1 MLELIGQTI
10 DRYQIATR
18 LREERWGAIWKAYD
32 PKFDRTVAVYTL
44 APEWAQREHTGDLV
58 QQAARV
64 LLRFRH
70 PAIARILD
78 FGQSND
84 LIYIIQE
91 YIPGGNLSELL
102 SLMRQENAWPSMSE
116 ATQVI
121 IEVSQALDYAHQRNL
136 IHGALTPSNIL
147 LKGEKSGTLPYQ
159 PVLVQLGF
167 IRTEAAGDMPASP
180 YSAPELARGSPA
192 NAKADIFS
200 VGAILYELLTAQTPE
215 RYPFPRPSSIRP
227 EIPAEME
234 EALRKA
240 LSPDPSLRY
249 ANVAQFAADLAAL
262 LPKCAEIQTPPP
274 DLERTE
280 SLQIALKRSLEDPL
294 YAPLR
299 SPAAMEVA
307 PAPQSELTQDWL
319 HILEP
324 GRDVRS
330 VNLKT
335 GPMTIGRGQNNDI
348 ILDQPGISR
357 YHARLEFDGKDYLV
371 TDLHS
376 TNGTFVEEERLTP
389 GEPRVWSPGENL
401 RIGEVWLRLE
411 RAGQSQTT
419 RAFVAETTRP
429 AKGLPQTM
437 AMFLT
442 ADGHS
447 LDASQVMLSSRGWV
461 GAYVE
466 NPNLVVTPGSSISFS
481 LMVFNRSPQTDT
493 FFITFEGIPTEW
505 LANPPQP
512 ISLPGGGDREVT
524 LTIRPPRTS
533 SGRAGR
539 HPLILRVSSQN
550 ARDQMVE
557 LRMSV
562 TVTAFSEF
570 FSELQPTHVRAGQV
584 GQVLIHNRGNLPE
597 TFTVLWEDRTHELVF
612 DPPQVRVTVPPGK
625 SAAVEYQP
633 ALLKPRWFGGESNH
647 TFKVH
652 VTAQTGQLQ
661 THSGEYSGRA
671 IIPAWAPIAL
681 SAMCVVLACFLLL
694 LVNQI
699 TTPARASRNT
709 AVAGQT
715 ATAQTTQIALNATQ
729 TAEAISN
736 ANQATQQVLT
746 ATAGWG
752 LLDPD
757 GDGLTNNLELLAGTK
772 IDNPDSDGDGL
783 TDGQEVNTWKTNPNL
798 VDSDGD
804 LLQDGEEV
812 RKGTNPL
819 KKDTDGDGIDDG
831 FDPDPL
837 NAPTATPVVIFTF
850 TPRPPTLTPTSPI
863 VIADLSV
870 SISNGRGSSVPG
882 AGVSYTIQV
891 VNRGPGAANNVA
903 VTAIFPPTLTGVAWN
918 CAASPGSRCLTP
930 NGIGNVNARVDLIP
944 NGNATLTV
952 NGAIT
957 ATASGQLAVTAS
969 ITPPPGVIDSNTLDN
984 QATDVDNLTP
994 RVSLSLTKTDGRNSV
1009 NPGQN
1014 IAYSIVV
1021 TNNGPSA
1028 VNGVNLIDNFPAEL
1042 TNISWTC
1049 TATPG
1054 SSCSASGIIPGN
1066 VNTLLNLVP
1075 GGSATVTA
1083 NATLRTNVT
1092 GTLSNT
1098 ASITSP
1104 IDPLENNKSATDTTT
1119 ITPFADLAISVSAPP
1134 TTTVSTPLTYTLTIT
1149 NTGPAAATNL
1159 VLSSRFPSDAAWIT
1173 ATVIGPPSTI
1183 ACTPSAEASNNLV
1196 ICNLGNLPAGAVIHL
1211 HIVIQTSPT
1220 AGLMTTGF
1228 DIRAQEIDPNE
1239 INDRVEIQVTL
1250 HE

>member
-32 PKFDRTVAVYTL
+32 PKFDRTVAVHTL
-44 APEWAQREHTGDLV
+44 SSEWAQRDRMGDYVL
-58 QQAARV
+58 QSARV
-64 LLRFRH
+64 ILRFRH

-78 FGQSND
+78 VGQSDD
-84 LIYIIQE
+84 LIYIVQE
-91 YIPGGNLSELL
+91 YIPGGNLGELL
-102 SLMRQENAWPSMSE
+102 SSMRQKNAWPSIAE
-116 ATQVI
+116 ATQIVI
-121 IEVSQALDYAHQRNL
+121 ELCQALDYAHQRNL
-136 IHGALTPSNIL
+136 IHGALTPTSIL
-147 LKGEKSGTLPYQ
+147 LKDEEGGTLPYQ
-159 PVLVQLGF
+159 PVLAQLGF
-167 IRTEAAGDMPASP
+167 FRPETVGKATESP
-180 YSAPELARGSPA
+180 YGAPELARGSPA
-192 NAKADIFS
+192 NASADIFS
-200 VGAILYELLTAQTPE
+200 AGAILYELLTAQKPE
-215 RYPFPRPSSIRP
+215 RYPFPRPSTIRR
-227 EIPAEME
+227 EIPEEME
-234 EALRKA
+234 DALRKA

-249 ANVAQFAADLAAL
+249 ANAAQFAANLTAL

-274 DLERTE
+274 NLERSE
-280 SLQIALKRSLEDPL
+280 SIQVVLKRSLEDPI

-299 SPAAMEVA
+299 PPAAPEVNTA
-307 PAPQSELTQDWL
+307 PETELTQDWL

-324 GRDVRS
+324 GQDVRS

-335 GPMTIGRGQNNDI
+335 GAMTIGRGQNNDI
-348 ILDQPGISR
+348 VIDLPGISR
-357 YHARLEFDGKDYLV
+357 YHARLEFNGKDYLV

-376 TNGTFVEEERLTP
+376 TNGTFIEEDRLPP

-419 RAFVAETTRP
+419 RAFVAESTRS

-437 AMFLT
+437 AVFLT

-447 LDASQVMLSSRGWV
+447 LDASQVILSSRGWV
-461 GAYVE
+461 GAHVE
-466 NPNLVVTPGSSISFS
+466 NPHLVVTPGSSVSFS
-481 LMVFNRSPQTDT
+481 LMVFNRGLQTDT
-493 FFITFEGIPTEW
+493 FFIAFEGIPTEW

-512 ISLPGGGDREVT
+512 ISLPSGGDRDVT

-539 HPLILRVSSQN
+539 HQLILRVSSQN

-661 THSGEYSGRA
+661 THSGEYTGRA

-709 AVAGQT
+709 AEAGQT
-715 ATAQTTQIALNATQ
+715 AIAQATQIAVNATQ
-729 TAEAISN
+729 TAEALSN
-736 ANQATQQVLT
+736 ANQATKQVLT

-783 TDGQEVNTWKTNPNL
+783 SDGEEVNTWKTNPNL
-798 VDSDGD
+798 PDSDGD

-903 VTAIFPPTLTGVAWN
+903 VTAAFPPTLTGVTWS

-930 NGIGNVNARVDLIP
+930 NGIGNVNARVDLAP
-944 NGNATLTV
+944 NGNAALTV
-952 NGAIT
+952 NGTVA
-957 ATASGQLAVTAS
+957 ATASGQLAVTTS
-969 ITPPPGVIDSNTLDN
+969 ITPPPGVVDSNTIDN
-984 QATDVDNLTP
+984 QATDVDTLTP
-994 RVSLSLTKTDGRNSV
+994 RVSLSLTKTDGRSSI

-1014 IAYSIVV
+1014 ITYSIVA

-1028 VNGVNLIDNFPAEL
+1028 VNGVSLIDNFPPEL

-1054 SSCSASGIIPGN
+1054 SSCSASGVVPGN

-1083 NATLRTNVT
+1083 NATLKSNVT

-1104 IDPLENNKSATDTTT
+1104 IDPLENNKSATDSTI
-1119 ITPFADLAISVSAPP
+1119 ITPFADLALSVSAPP

-1149 NTGPAAATNL
+1149 NTGPSAATNL
-1159 VLSSRFPSDAAWIT
+1159 ALTGRFPTDAVWLT
-1173 ATVIGPPSTI
+1173 TTVIGPPSTI
-1183 ACTPSAEASNNLV
+1183 ACTPSAEASNNMV
-1196 ICNLGNLPAGAVIHL
+1196 VCNLSNLTAGGVLHL
-1211 HIVIQTSPT
+1211 QFVLQTSP
-1220 AGLMTTGF
+1220 APGLMTTVF

-1250 HE
+1250 Y

>member
-1 MLELIGQTI
+1 MLELIGQTV

-32 PKFDRTVAVYTL
+32 PKLDRTVAVYTL
-44 APEWAQREHTGDLV
+44 ASEWAQRERMGDYV
-58 QQAARV
+58 QQAVRV

-84 LIYIIQE
+84 LIYLVQE
-91 YIPGGNLSELL
+91 YIPGGNLGELL
-102 SLMRQENAWPSMSE
+102 SLMRQENIWLPIAE
-116 ATQVI
+116 ATQLIV
-121 IEVSQALDYAHQRNL
+121 EVCQALDYAHQRNL
-136 IHGALTPSNIL
+136 IHGALTPSGIL
-147 LKGEKSGTLPYQ
+147 LKDERSGTLPYQ
-159 PVLVQLGF
+159 PVLTQLGF
-167 IRTEAAGDMPASP
+167 VRPETVGAAPISP
-180 YSAPELARGSPA
+180 YSAPELTRGFPI
-192 NAKADIFS
+192 NASSDIFS
-200 VGAILYELLTAQTPE
+200 AGAILYELITAQAPE
-215 RYPFPRPSSIRP
+215 RYPYPRPSSIRP
-227 EIPAEME
+227 EIPAELE
-234 EALRKA
+234 DALRKA
-240 LSPDPSLRY
+240 LSPDPGLRY
-249 ANVAQFAADLAAL
+249 TTAAQFAAAL
-262 LPKCAEIQTPPP
+262 TAMMPKCAEIQTPPP
-274 DLERTE
+274 NVERSE
-280 SLQIALKRSLEDPL
+280 SIQVALKRSLEDPL
-294 YAPLR
+294 HAPLHP
-299 SPAAMEVA
+299 PASEVA
-307 PAPQSELTQDWL
+307 PTPQPELTQDWL

-335 GPMTIGRGQNNDI
+335 GAMTIGRGQNNDI
-348 ILDQPGISR
+348 IIDLPGISR
-357 YHARLEFDGKDYLV
+357 YHARLEFDGENYRV

-376 TNGTFVEEERLTP
+376 TNGTFIEEERLPP

-442 ADGHS
+442 ANGHS

-466 NPNLVVTPGSSISFS
+466 NPNLVATPGSSVSFS
-481 LMVFNRSPQTDT
+481 VMVFNRSPQTDT
-493 FFITFEGIPTEW
+493 FFIAFEGIPTEW

-512 ISLPGGGDREVT
+512 ISLPSGGDREVT

-539 HPLILRVSSQN
+539 HQLILRVSSQN
-550 ARDQMVE
+550 ARDQVVE

-570 FSELQPTHVRAGQV
+570 FSELQPTHVRAGQI

-597 TFTVLWEDRTHELVF
+597 SFTVLWEDRTHELVF

-633 ALLKPRWFGGESNH
+633 ALFKPRWFGGESNH
-647 TFKVH
+647 SFKVH

-661 THSGEYSGRA
+661 THSGEYTGRA

-699 TTPARASRNT
+699 TTPVRASRNT
-709 AVAGQT
+709 AEAGQT
-715 ATAQTTQIALNATQ
+715 AIAQATQIALNATQ

-746 ATAGWG
+746 ATASWG

-772 IDNPDSDGDGL
+772 IDNPDSDSDGL

-798 VDSDGD
+798 IDSDGD

-850 TPRPPTLTPTSPI
+850 TPRPPTLTPTPPI
-863 VIADLSV
+863 VVADLSV

-891 VNRGPGAANNVA
+891 VNRGPGTANNLA
-903 VTAIFPPTLTGVAWN
+903 VTAIFPPTLTGVTWN
-918 CAASPGSRCLTP
+918 CATSPGSRCLTP
-930 NGIGNVNARVDLIP
+930 NGIGNVNARVDLIA

-952 NGAIT
+952 NGAIA
-957 ATASGQLAVTAS
+957 ATASGQLAITTS
-969 ITPPPGVIDSNTLDN
+969 ITPPPGVVDSNTIDN

-1054 SSCSASGIIPGN
+1054 SSCSANGIIPGN
-1066 VNTLLNLVP
+1066 VNTLLNLAP

-1083 NATLRTNVT
+1083 NATLKTNAT
-1092 GTLSNT
+1092 GSLSNT

-1104 IDPLENNKSATDTTT
+1104 IDPLENNKSATDSTT
-1119 ITPFADLAISVSAPP
+1119 ITPFADLALGVSAPL
-1134 TTTVSTPLTYTLTIT
+1134 TTTISTPLTYTLTIT
-1149 NTGPAAATNL
+1149 NTGPSAATNL
-1159 VLSSRFPSDAAWIT
+1159 ALTSRFPSDAIWIT
-1173 ATVIGPPSTI
+1173 ATVVGPPSTI
-1183 ACTPSAEASNNLV
+1183 ACTPSAEASNNMV
-1196 ICNLGNLPAGAVIHL
+1196 VCNLGNLPVDALLHL
-1211 HIVIQTSPT
+1211 HFVIQTSPA
-1220 AGLMTTGF
+1220 AGLMTAVF

-1250 HE
+1250 YE